1 MSRTL
6 ALLALLAA
14 AAAGRA
20 AEPGDEAARAYRI
33 STEGSTASVQ
43 AGGSGRIVIA
53 VEPVAKVHVD
63 PRAPLK
69 ITLVATEGL
78 RLEKEK
84 LGQKDAVDPKAEM
97 PRFEVPFLARAKGKQ
112 EARAKLDF
120 FLCSDQWCV
129 KQTRE
134 VAVAVDVR

>member
-6 ALLALLAA
+6 AVLVLLAA

-20 AEPGDEAARAYRI
+20 AEPGEEAARSYRVT
-33 STEGSTASVQ
+33 TEGSTAAVN
-43 AGGSGRIVIA
+43 AGGSGRIVIS
-53 VEPVAKVHVD
+53 VEPLAKVHVD

-69 ITLVATEGL
+69 VTLTASDGL
-78 RLEKEK
+78 RLGKEK
-84 LGQKDAVDPKAEM
+84 LGHQDAVDPKAEM
-97 PRFEVPFLARAKGKQ
+97 PRFEVPFVARAKGKQ

>member
-1 MSRTL
+1 MSRAL
-6 ALLALLAA
+6 AALALLAA
-14 AAAGRA
+14 AATGRA
-20 AEPGDEAARAYRI
+20 AEPGDEAARSYRVT
-33 STEGSTASVQ
+33 TEGSTVAVK

-53 VEPVAKVHVD
+53 VEPLARVHVD

-69 ITLVATEGL
+69 VTLTATEGL

-97 PRFEVPFLARAKGKQ
+97 PRFEVPFLAREKGKQ

-134 VAVAVDVR
+134 VSVAVDVR

>member
-6 ALLALLAA
+6 AVLVLLAA

-20 AEPGDEAARAYRI
+20 AEPGDEAARSYRVT
-33 STEGSTASVQ
+33 TEGSTAAVS
-43 AGGSGRIVIA
+43 AGGSGRIVIS
-53 VEPVAKVHVD
+53 VEPLAKVHVD

-69 ITLVATEGL
+69 VTLTASDGL
-78 RLEKEK
+78 RLGKEK
-84 LGQKDAVDPKAEM
+84 LGHQDAVDPKAEM
-97 PRFEVPFLARAKGKQ
+97 PRFEVPFVARAKGKQ